1 MGTTVNSFSIS
12 VIIPA
17 YNAEKTIIR
26 ALESVRQQTASEY
39 IEEVLVVND
48 GSTDNTKECIEQY
61 KKKFPF
67 FLEKWRSFFG

>member
-61 KKKFPF
+61 
-67 FLEKWRSFFG
+67 LSLIHI

>member
-1 MGTTVNSFSIS
+1 MGTTVNFFSIS

-39 IEEVLVVND
+39 IEEVIVVLLVRGCMFICD
-48 GSTDNTKECIEQY
+48 MCWYHLFCHIFGA
-61 KKKFPF
+61 KKY
-67 FLEKWRSFFG
+67 

>member
-39 IEEVLVVND
+39 L
-48 GSTDNTKECIEQY
+48 
-61 KKKFPF
+61 
-67 FLEKWRSFFG
+67 

>member
-48 GSTDNTKECIEQY
+48 GSTDNTKECIEPVSY
-61 KKKFPF
+61 THLTLPTN
-67 FLEKWRSFFG
+67 

>member
-26 ALESVRQQTASEY
+26 AVGICKTA
-39 IEEVLVVND
+39 NC
-48 GSTDNTKECIEQY
+48 K
-61 KKKFPF
+61 
-67 FLEKWRSFFG
+67 

>member
-48 GSTDNTKECIEQY
+48 GSTDNTKECI
-61 KKKFPF
+61 
-67 FLEKWRSFFG
+67 